1 MFQGFYCVP
10 YYQCDKGKVVVDGA
24 GLVDIRSAVLDAG
37 SSKCQGDLERCCQ
50 LPKFQKSK
58 KPPANTETTTSTT
71 TTSTTTTTIVTSTTT
86 VTFTTPV
93 TSTPPVTSTGSAGKL
108 FRFKGLFK
116 GRGKIKIWLTNILII
131 YSLLVKCRFVGR
143 TNLLPNVISIFYS
156 HTNFKIYFNT
166 IS

>member
-58 KPPANTETTTSTT
+58 KPPANTETTASTT

-108 FRFKGLFK
+108 FRFKGLP
-116 GRGKIKIWLTNILII
+116 I
-131 YSLLVKCRFVGR
+131 
-143 TNLLPNVISIFYS
+143 
-156 HTNFKIYFNT
+156 
-166 IS
+166 

>member
-58 KPPANTETTTSTT
+58 KPPANTETTTSTITTST
-71 TTSTTTTTIVTSTTT
+71 TTSTTTAT
-86 VTFTTPV
+86 VIFTTPV
-93 TSTPPVTSTGSAGKL
+93 TSTPPVTSTGSTGKL
-108 FRFKGLFK
+108 FRFKGLP
-116 GRGKIKIWLTNILII
+116 I
-131 YSLLVKCRFVGR
+131 
-143 TNLLPNVISIFYS
+143 
-156 HTNFKIYFNT
+156 
-166 IS
+166 